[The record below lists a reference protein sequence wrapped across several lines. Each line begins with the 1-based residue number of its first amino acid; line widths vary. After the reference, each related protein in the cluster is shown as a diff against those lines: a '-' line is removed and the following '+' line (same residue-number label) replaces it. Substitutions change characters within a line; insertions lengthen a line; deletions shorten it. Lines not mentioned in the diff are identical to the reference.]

1 MLVYLL
7 DSNKFLELIMPE
19 KVYSSVAAAD
29 VTEVE
34 AIIAP
39 VKEPPVAVALLGA
52 EADLKKDGDVISG
65 LLIVKGGAFENAD
78 LPEVIVEEVEAGEG
92 EEEVVESGLIM
103 NLLVSLLLWKW
114 RNKYWINTCHT

>member
-1 MLVYLL
+1 
-7 DSNKFLELIMPE
+7 MPE

-103 NLLVSLLLWKW
+103 NLLVSLLL
-114 RNKYWINTCHT
+114 